1 MNELQNIYSGLKT
14 PCSNTLC
21 EGCTIL
27 EESKP
32 TYAIMDYESLVE
44 GPVLFLSDSLRSKNG
59 AFQAF
64 SNQERKAIE
73 NIYQYGDAQYAAAV
87 KCPSVK
93 EKDMTPGN
101 MLLCREHLDATID
114 KVKPRLV
121 YTCGNLAMKMLIK
134 KSGITNKRGSSY
146 EFTTNSGFSCVVV
159 PIYHPYAILKE
170 PRHTYLFETDIK
182 NAYEKYVLGKK
193 ATSNFSYIVA
203 TKIEEVEDI
212 AAKLADTSETIAV
225 DIETTGLNFL
235 TDKIQTISF
244 TAPDQTYVIP
254 LDHKDSPF
262 KRQAF
267 GLVYVDRVWALV
279 RSILEN
285 PKNKK
290 VFHNAKFDLKFLLRH
305 EIHTKNVWDTKIMHH
320 FVNETAPKSLMDL
333 VKLYFADELENL

>member
-1 MNELQNIYSGLKT
+1 MKELQNLYSGLKT
-14 PCSNTLC
+14 PCSNPLC

-59 AFQAF
+59 EYQAF
-64 SNQERKAIE
+64 SNQERQAIE

-121 YTCGNLAMKMLIK
+121 YACGNLAMKMLIK

-146 EFTTNSGFSCVVV
+146 EFTTSSGFSCIVV
-159 PIYHPYAILKE
+159 PIYHPYSILKE

-193 ATSNFSYIVA
+193 STSNFTYNVA
-203 TKIEEVEDI
+203 TEIEEVITLGEDLGDSD
-212 AAKLADTSETIAV
+212 KTMAV
-225 DIETTGLNFL
+225 DIETTGLDFRR
-235 TDKIQTISF
+235 DSIQTIAF
-244 TAPDQTYVIP
+244 ATADETWVLP

-262 KRQAF
+262 KKGTPHYAT
-267 GLVYVDRVWALV
+267 VWTLL
-279 RSILEN
+279 RKILEN

-290 VFHNAKFDLKFLLRH
+290 VFHNAKFDLKFL
-305 EIHTKNVWDTKIMHH
+305 INYGIYTKNVWDTKVMHH

-333 VKLYFADELENL
+333 IKLYFADELENL